1 MSVVSMRGTSA
12 VGAASGFAGR
22 CQSWYLRR
30 GIWVRRLIL
39 MILGALA
46 ALAFPPINALP
57 LFAVGLIG
65 LIWVGELAERRRAA
79 FAVGWWWGFG
89 HCLAGFYWIANS
101 FLIDPARFGWMVPPV
116 IAGLAA
122 YMALFPALAVMAAWH
137 KNAPPLAR
145 VLLLAATWT
154 IAEWLRGHL
163 FTGFPWNLPAYVWSF
178 EPVMMQ
184 SAALWGSWGLSFC
197 TILLAGLL
205 SLVGRGDRRLT
216 ISAVAAVVAGL
227 IALAG
232 YGSFRLSVAPIPPA
246 GDEPITLR
254 LVQGNIDQW
263 EKLTGA
269 HRDRDIAQHLRLS
282 VQTPGLENVRAVIW
296 PETAA
301 TVFLDRSPEW
311 RSYVAAAAPPSGLLI
326 TGTLRGDPPQG
337 NPERYWNSLA
347 VIDSKA
353 EVVASADKFHLVP
366 LGEYV
371 PLRDILGPFI
381 GKLTAGAGDFSAGP
395 GPVTVRAPGVPP
407 FSPLICYEVIF
418 PGAVTNPTER
428 PDWLLNVTN
437 DGWFGRSPG
446 PYQHLASARF
456 RAVEEGLPLARA
468 ANTGIS
474 AMVDPFG
481 RVVASLALGTEGAL
495 DVLLPAPLNPT
506 LFTRTGLL
514 LPVGLVL
521 VALVAGVGLIAL
533 RSTRGSSE
541 PER

>member
-1 MSVVSMRGTSA
+1 MSDVAMRATAS
-12 VGAASGFAGR
+12 GAAPGMAGR
-22 CQSWYLRR
+22 CQAWYLRR
-30 GIWVRRLIL
+30 GRWTRRLIL
-39 MILGALA
+39 MSFGALA
-46 ALAFPPINALP
+46 ALAFPPVNALP
-57 LFAVGLIG
+57 LFAVGMVA
-65 LIWVGELAERRRAA
+65 LIWAAETTERRRSA
-79 FAVGWWWGFG
+79 FGTGWWWGFG
-89 HCLAGFYWIANS
+89 HCLAGYFWIANS
-101 FLIDPARFGWMVPPV
+101 FLIDPVRFGWMVPPV

-122 YMALFPALAVMAAWH
+122 YMALFFGLAVMAASH
-137 KNAPPLAR
+137 RNAPLAR

-163 FTGFPWNLPAYVWSF
+163 FTGFPWNLAAYVWSV
-178 EPVMMQ
+178 EPPMMQ
-184 SAALWGSWGLSFC
+184 SAAVWGAWGLSFV
-197 TILLAGLL
+197 TVLLCGLL
-205 SLVGRGDRRLT
+205 SLMGRGDRRVT
-216 ISAVAAVVAGL
+216 IRAAAAFVVLLGVLFA
-227 IALAG
+227 
-232 YGSFRLSVAPIPPA
+232 YGSMRLAATWATPPNYV
-246 GDEPITLR
+246 PITLR

-282 VQTPGLENVRAVIW
+282 TMTPGLDKVRAVIW

-301 TVFLDRSPEW
+301 TVFLDRSDDW
-311 RSYVAAAAPPSGLLI
+311 RAYVAAAAPPDGLLI

-337 NPERYWNSLA
+337 EPERYWNSLA
-347 VIDSKA
+347 AIDPQA
-353 EVVASADKFHLVP
+353 RIVATADKFHLVP

-395 GPVTVRAPGVPP
+395 GPVTVHAPGLPP

-418 PGAVTNPTER
+418 PGAVLDPADR

-446 PYQHLASARF
+446 PYQHFASARF

-481 RVVASLALGTEGAL
+481 RVVAALPLGTEGAL
-495 DVLLPAPLNPT
+495 DVLLPAPLAPT
-506 LFTRTGLL
+506 LFARIGLL
-514 LPVGLVL
+514 MPAVLVL
-521 VALVAGVGLIAL
+521 VALVVGVGLIM
-533 RSTRGSSE
+533 RGSQ
-541 PER
+541 RRL